1 MAKKPVTLDGLLNTQ
16 SRPTDTGIPQ
26 RGSILTK
33 TDMKA
38 VPKKR
43 EGEKRL
49 TLALDGDTYRRLRMH
64 AAETDQTHQDIL
76 EVALAEYLNRVNA

>member
-1 MAKKPVTLDGLLNTQ
+1 MVKKPVVLDGLLNTQ

-26 RGSILTK
+26 RGSAPLNTGQK
-33 TDMKA
+33 LA
-38 VPKKR
+38 HKKR

-64 AAETDQTHQDIL
+64 AAETDRTHQDIL
-76 EVALAEYLNRVNA
+76 EVALAEYLDRANA